1 MKKVYG
7 HLLFAGFLFLLLS
20 VVTQLQAQTGYT
32 YTPWRETD
40 VQANGQ
46 PQPLDFMT
54 LGDQNHKYVQCRYG
68 SSWNNSSQTVG
79 TTGSGVNASHL
90 LITTQSDDPT
100 RCYKTGSTYTHE
112 KVLPPVWDGTPNQY
126 QDKVIRVGCY
136 SHNYSAN
143 CTNSQQ
149 IEYWFYP
156 PKDSSTL
163 LVFFTFSEE
172 DKCQTPYGHNAD
184 YNPQFCIEVLDGQ
197 TGNLISS
204 GYYNRCD
211 NSTQS
216 ATGQTNNQ
224 WPYNR
229 FLAVPSGVDY
239 GQDFSCGPDEYGI
252 VTYYWA
258 YPQATPT
265 TFPFR
270 ECPGPNYSAIYTGS
284 GSAPP
289 DQTGGNADS
298 DIPRVL
304 WFEYKPIAFDLSS
317 YAEQNKS
324 VKVRIKVQACH
335 ATAHWAYGMF
345 AAKLMPGYITVDA
358 CGDDVVNLSVPWGFL
373 ENTYEWHYGK
383 DADNANA
390 ILSLNEQPGVTG
402 TVYNVHLDPS
412 VSGCR
417 IYPYYRCEMKSYT
430 GAPFVYEAYIKK
442 YTIAPSFEY
451 EQVVDTNHPCSHI
464 IHLHNTG
471 KVYELTP
478 NDNGTDYDTTLQTP
492 IKLIDWYYKNSAGV
506 YQRIPGSA
514 GDTNVVFNVSNTA
527 DIDLANFDFGANG
540 DSIMIKV
547 VLQDSL
553 QKCIDSVEMNI
564 GLDSSFVQIGKSDT
578 TVFACNDQ
586 LPYFYNRE
594 KYGEAYRWDS
604 PGTKECHVGTD
615 FRDRSWNG
623 CDSVVTVKLE
633 VTNPKIEIEDLG
645 DYCDTFK
652 TTLTVV
658 PMPGQPFDQDDIHV
672 QSWNGDATSTGINYR
687 AEEAGIYTVIA
698 EVGDAGCLATASYKI
713 AACMPFVNLP
723 NTITPSNHDGINDC
737 FEIPQKSLVKSL
749 EFTVYNR
756 NGAVVYHTTDVN
768 FKWRGARF
776 SDDYP
781 EAELSNQTYV
791 YTLKLV
797 DYNGKPYPVI
807 KGMILV
813 L

>member
-1 MKKVYG
+1 MKRYR
-7 HLLFAGFLFLLLS
+7 LFILTAISITIFS
-20 VVTQLQAQTGYT
+20 CIIMELQAQTGYT

-54 LGDQNHKYVQCRYG
+54 LGDQNHKYVRCRYG
-68 SSWNNSSQTVG
+68 NNGRDWNTHNG
-79 TTGSGVNASHL
+79 TTGTGLYASHIIL
-90 LITTQSDDPT
+90 TTPGQDPC
-100 RCYKTGSTYTHE
+100 RCYQSGSQYIHE
-112 KVLPPVWDGTPNQY
+112 DFLPPSWDGVPGHT
-126 QDKVIRVGCY
+126 QDRVIRIGCY
-136 SHNYSAN
+136 QHSGACMH
-143 CTNSQQ
+143 SQE

-163 LVFFTFSEE
+163 LVYFSFAQENVSSHTL
-172 DKCQTPYGHNAD
+172 DW
-184 YNPQFCIEVLDGQ
+184 NPKFYIEMLDGTNSTSQ
-197 TGNLISS
+197 TLIPSD
-204 GYYNRCD
+204 YYRRC
-211 NSTQS
+211 NSATQS
-216 ATGQTNNQ
+216 ATGTVNTA
-224 WPYNR
+224 WPYSR
-229 FLAVPSGVDY
+229 FLASPAGTSESQNSV
-239 GQDFSCGPDEYGI
+239 CGPDEYGI
-252 VTYYWA
+252 THYYWA
-258 YPQATPT
+258 TSNSTPTTPT
-265 TFPFR
+265 TFDYR
-270 ECPGPNYSAIYTGS
+270 ECPVA
-284 GSAPP
+284 
-289 DQTGGNADS
+289 QTSGNAAY
-298 DIPRVL
+298 PVT
-304 WFEYKPIAFDLSS
+304 WFEYKPLAFDLSS
-317 YAEQNKS
+317 YANQNKA
-324 VKVRIKVQACH
+324 VRFRVRAAACEGV
-335 ATAHWAYGMF
+335 AHWAYGMF
-345 AAKLMPGYITVDA
+345 AAKLIPGYITVDA
-358 CGDDVVNLSVPWGFL
+358 CGDDAINLSVPWGFS
-373 ENTYEWHYGK
+373 ENSYEWHYGR
-383 DADNANA
+383 DAANSSN
-390 ILSLNEQPGVTG
+390 ILEPGTSAGVAG
-402 TVYNVHLDPS
+402 TVYNITLDPTQT
-412 VSGCR
+412 R
-417 IYPYYRCEMKSYT
+417 IYPYYRCVMQSYS
-430 GAPFVYEAYIKK
+430 GVPFTYEAYIKK
-442 YTIAPSFEY
+442 YDIAPSFEY
-451 EQVVDTNHPCSHI
+451 EQVVDPNYPCSHI

-471 KVYELTP
+471 TVSELIP
-478 NDNGTDYDTTLQTP
+478 KDNGIGYDTTLQMP

-527 DIDLANFDFGANG
+527 DINLTNFNYGEGG

-553 QKCIDSVEMNI
+553 QKCIDSIEMNI

-594 KYGEAYRWDS
+594 KYGEAYRWDA
-604 PGTKECHVGTD
+604 PGTKECHVGAD
-615 FRDRSWNG
+615 FVDLSWNG

-633 VTNPKIEIEDLG
+633 VMSPKIEIEDLG

-658 PMPGQPFDQDDIHV
+658 PMPGQPFSQDDIHV
-672 QSWNGDATSTGINYR
+672 RSWNGDSTSTGINYR
-687 AEEAGIYTVIA
+687 AEQAGIYTVIA
-698 EVGDAGCLATASYKI
+698 GVGDAGCLATASYKI